1 MPLPTSS
8 FEWVELNFDIN
19 QEINKFLNNTEGFGY
34 ILEVDLKY
42 PEELYDLHN
51 DLPLCPEHFLP
62 PDSKHTKL
70 ATTLYDKKEYVIH
83 YRNLKQCLD
92 LGLKLTKVHRILKF
106 KESQWLKPYIDK
118 NTDCRKAAKNEF
130 EQDFYKLMNNSVFG
144 KTMENVRK
152 YKDVRIVTRWSGRY
166 GASDMICKPNFHSL
180 TVFDENM
187 VIIEMTCAEVNF
199 NKPIY
204 AGFCILDMSKTY
216 IYDFHYNYVK
226 KNFKNDDSK
235 LMYTDTDSL
244 IYHFTVPNIY
254 EIIKRLMKDEN
265 NGKIMSEF
273 VGLRA
278 KLYAF
283 QIYKSEEDQTQ
294 AYESDEEIKD
304 DTVKMR
310 AKGVKK
316 STLRTIT
323 FDDYKQC
330 LFDNIKVTKDEYV
343 MKSRN
348 HEVNTLLQKKLA
360 LSWEDD
366 KRQLLVDST
375 DTLPWGY
382 EIPSS
387 QKLPILKK

>member
-1 MPLPTSS
+1 
-8 FEWVELNFDIN
+8 
-19 QEINKFLNNTEGFGY
+19 
-34 ILEVDLKY
+34 
-42 PEELYDLHN
+42 
-51 DLPLCPEHFLP
+51 
-62 PDSKHTKL
+62 
-70 ATTLYDKKEYVIH
+70 
-83 YRNLKQCLD
+83 
-92 LGLKLTKVHRILKF
+92 
-106 KESQWLKPYIDK
+106 
-118 NTDCRKAAKNEF
+118 
-130 EQDFYKLMNNSVFG
+130 MNNAVFG

-187 VIIEMTCAEVNF
+187 IIIEMKCAEVNF

-254 EIIKRLMKDEN
+254 EIIKRDIAKFDTSDYPPNNIYNIPLVNKKVLGLMKDEN

-283 QIYKSEEDQTQ
+283 QIYKSGEGQIQ

-304 DTVKMR
+304 DMVKMR

-316 STLRTIT
+316 STLRTKT
-323 FDDYKQC
+323 FDDYRQC
-330 LFDNIKVTKDEYV
+330 LFDNIRVTKDEYV
-343 MKSRN
+343 IKSRN
-348 HEVNTLLQKKLA
+348 HEVNTLFQTKLA

-366 KRQLLVDST
+366 KRQLLKNST

-387 QKLPILKK
+387 QKLPILKKTIKRPRLL